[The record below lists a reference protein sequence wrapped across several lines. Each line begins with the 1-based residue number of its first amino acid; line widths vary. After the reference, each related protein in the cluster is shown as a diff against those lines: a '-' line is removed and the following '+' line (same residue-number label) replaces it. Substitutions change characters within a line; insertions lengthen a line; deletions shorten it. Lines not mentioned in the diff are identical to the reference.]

1 VNRTNHSDRGIL
13 VAALALVGIGVL
25 MVYSATAVMAM
36 KNRGGDF
43 AFLIRHVQAM
53 LVGLIAMTVL
63 TYTDY
68 RVLRRAALPLLV
80 FSFLLL
86 LLVFWPG
93 VGVSANGAKRWIRLW
108 PSTFQPSELA
118 KLAFVLFLADYLSRP
133 LRTHADR
140 NLNTVHALRRK
151 MEHPVSGF
159 LVPVAVMVVFQVVL
173 ILQPDFGALMSFGL
187 IGLGMLFVGGV
198 RMRYF
203 LFLSPVAAAV
213 IFKLVQAPYRMRRL
227 TSFIDPWKDEQGSG
241 YQLIQSLVSFG
252 NGGVTGVGLGE
263 GRQKLFFLPEPHTDF
278 IFSTIGEELG
288 LLGALFVLFLF
299 VVFLLRGLRLAS
311 RTDDSFGR
319 YLALGLT
326 FMIVLQ
332 ALINFAVTTGL
343 APTKGLPLPF
353 VSFGGSSLL
362 VSLSATGILLS
373 ISRGLTRETPSME
386 GRNLQPYRQRG
397 VRGRSLTGAGR
408 LVRT

>member
-1 VNRTNHSDRGIL
+1 ML
-13 VAALALVGIGVL
+13 AAIALVGMGVL

-36 KNRGGDF
+36 KDRGGDF
-43 AFLIRHVQAM
+43 AFLIRHVQAT
-53 LVGLIAMTVL
+53 LIGLMAMIIL

-68 RVLRRAALPLLV
+68 RLLRRAALPLLV

-93 VGVSANGAKRWIRLW
+93 VGVSANGARRWIRLW

-118 KLAFVLFLADYLSRP
+118 KLAFVVFLADYLSRP
-133 LRTHADR
+133 LRAHAER

-187 IGLGMLFVGGV
+187 FGFGMLFVGGV

-227 TSFIDPWKDEQGSG
+227 TSFVDPWKDEQGSG

-252 NGGVTGVGLGE
+252 NGGITGVGLGE

-288 LLGALFVLFLF
+288 LLGALFVLLLF

-311 RTDDSFGR
+311 RAKDSFGR

-326 FMIVLQ
+326 YMIVLQ

-373 ISRGLTRETPSME
+373 ISRGLSRETRSPE
-386 GRNLQPYRQRG
+386 
-397 VRGRSLTGAGR
+397 GRSLQSHRQRLAGGRPMAVAGR
-408 LVRT
+408 LHRT